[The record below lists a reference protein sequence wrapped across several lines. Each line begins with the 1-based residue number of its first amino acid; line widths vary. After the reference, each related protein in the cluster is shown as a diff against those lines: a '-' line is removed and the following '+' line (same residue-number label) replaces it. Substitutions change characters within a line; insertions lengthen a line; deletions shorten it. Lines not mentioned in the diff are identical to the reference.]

1 MVHYE
6 QLPEDQQERARKN
19 TFVTPTMTLDD
30 WPAVRGYDFNKGFE
44 PRAFFKALTTTG
56 FQATELGKAI
66 SIVKEMRREQATV
79 FFGFTSNMASCG
91 VRDIIAWLCKE
102 KMIDVLVTTIGGVEE
117 DLIKCLKPFVIG
129 NYDAPGKMLRERG
142 INRTGNLFIP
152 NDRYLHY
159 ERFINPFLERIN
171 EEYTK
176 RGNIITTRQLCYEL
190 GREAEKLERK
200 EESIYYWCSKNDI
213 PVFCPAPTD
222 GSTGDLIVFFKQQH
236 PEFKIDL
243 TDDIVDI
250 TRIALN
256 AEKTG
261 IIAIGGSV
269 PKHHIANANL
279 FREGADYA
287 VYLTTATEHEGSNAG
302 ANIEEAI
309 SWGKV
314 KDDARRAKVVGDA
327 SITFPLL
334 IAGALM
340 EDEERAGEEKKTL

>member
-6 QLPEDQQERARKN
+6 HLSEEQLTDAHQS
-19 TFVTPTMTLDD
+19 TFVAPTMTLDD
-30 WPAVRGYDFNKGFE
+30 WPAVKGYDFDQPFDAGKFFQ
-44 PRAFFKALTTTG
+44 AFFTTG
-56 FQATELGKAI
+56 FQATDLAKAI
-66 SIVKEMRREQATV
+66 SILKEMKEQKATV

-102 KMIDVLVTTIGGVEE
+102 KLIDVLVTTIGGVEE
-117 DLIKCLKPFVIG
+117 DLIKCLKPFVLG
-129 NYDAPGKMLRERG
+129 SYDTPGRALRDHG
-142 INRTGNLFIP
+142 INRTGNIFIP
-152 NDRYLHY
+152 NDRYLY
-159 ERFINPFLERIN
+159 FERFMNPFFERVN
-171 EEYTK
+171 DEYTK
-176 RGNIITTRQLCYEL
+176 RGKIISTRELCWEL
-190 GREAEKLERK
+190 GKEASKLATK
-200 EESIYYWCSKNDI
+200 EESIYYWAYKNNI

-222 GSTGDLIVFFKQQH
+222 GSIGDLLFFFKQKH

-243 TDDIVDI
+243 ADDIVEI
-250 TRIALN
+250 TKIALN

-279 FREGADYA
+279 FRDGADYA
-287 VYLTTATEHEGSNAG
+287 IYLTTANEYEGSNAG

-314 KDDARRAKVVGDA
+314 KHDAKRVKVVGDA

-334 IAGALM
+334 VAGAFKLNV
-340 EDEERAGEEKKTL
+340 EAGVEKEL